1 MAIVDFEKP
10 IRFSVSFARD
20 DEACSLFKYVEND
33 DDDDDDD
40 DGGVTV
46 APAA

>member
-1 MAIVDFEKP
+1 MTIVDFEKP

-20 DEACSLFKYVEND
+20 EKACSLFKYVEND

-40 DGGVTV
+40 DVGTV